1 MKFYFKT
8 LILIYYS
15 FFLSSLLIVL
25 ISLYLLGFELE
36 FQTYFSNSKL
46 LVIILFVLISSI
58 LSQYIYKKNISRVNK
73 NDQLI
78 IKLQTYQSASI
89 YRLSILEFTLIITT
103 LFFIFSKLWIIFLLV
118 VILLFFIIISR
129 PSKKAFLNIFSLTEE
144 ELKSIG

>member
-8 LILIYYS
+8 LNLIYYS

-25 ISLYLLGFELE
+25 ISLYLSRFEME
-36 FQTYFSNSKL
+36 FQTYFSNAKL
-46 LVIILFVLISSI
+46 LIVALFVLISLV

-103 LFFIFSKLWIIFLLV
+103 LFFIFSKLWIIFFV
-118 VILLFFIIISR
+118 VLILLFFILISK
-129 PSKKAFLNIFSLTEE
+129 PSKRAFLNLFSLTEE
-144 ELKSIG
+144 ELNSIS